1 MDIYRQVYE
10 QLDALPKEERIELLA
25 EILPPQELF
34 ARTDGMRCLI
44 RAFGLRAFDISA
56 MLTEAGIPADDPR
69 ATVFRELRGGL
80 IDGKIPNALRAIAAR
95 AATVCKNAG
104 ATQVWHGGRKA
115 WWVPLAASSK
125 FERDINDLIKTFDD
139 KRDRLLLEQYP
150 VIKRKA
156 RERWADASRAAYR
169 NLSRLDS
176 LNGVSR
182 DEFMARL
189 MSAFE
194 NRFPTE
200 EEIREKIRMELVPVE
215 RPLPEKVERILQDVR
230 RAERERQE
238 AEAEAAREQKRLL
251 ALERTLRAEEMR
263 QLEDERHARERLLR
277 EAIDPQMKQAQEI
290 VAQIQSSLVRVA
302 QEITDS
308 LNSDASISP
317 ATRRSWTKR
326 LEALS
331 HLAPGNVPLERALE
345 DLRRLAKDPDNAPDL
360 AADVASRSVGDAL
373 RDLER
378 RASTEVRADLIW
390 QLMREGKGEQA
401 LRRVARLRER
411 LTDNLSEVEALWEMV
426 VEVGAEDQL
435 LDAEAAL
442 ELA

>member
-44 RAFGLRAFDISA
+44 RAFGLRTFDISA

-69 ATVFRELRGGL
+69 ATVFRDLRGGL
-80 IDGKIPNALRAIAAR
+80 IDRKIPNALRAIAAR
-95 AATVCKNAG
+95 ATTVCKNAG
-104 ATQVWHGGRKA
+104 AIQVWHGGRKA

-125 FERDINDLIKTFDD
+125 FERAVNDLIKEFDD

-150 VIKRKA
+150 MIKHRA
-156 RERWADASRAAYR
+156 RERWAEASRAAYR

-200 EEIREKIRMELVPVE
+200 KDIREKIRMELVPVE

-251 ALERTLRAEEMR
+251 ALERTFREQEMR
-263 QLEDERHARERLLR
+263 KLEDERHARERLLR

-308 LNSDASISP
+308 LNSDATISP
-317 ATRRSWTKR
+317 ATRRSWSKR

-345 DLRRLAKDPDNAPDL
+345 DLRRLAKDPDKAPDL
-360 AADVASRSVGDAL
+360 DAEVASRSVGDAL

-390 QLMREGKGEQA
+390 QLMREGKGEEA
-401 LRRVARLRER
+401 LRRVARLREH

-426 VEVGAEDQL
+426 VEVGAQNQV
-435 LDAEAAL
+435 LDAET
-442 ELA
+442 ELKLA